1 MCIEVLKFCSSFGA
15 RKEASRGSSD
25 QREVSWQN
33 TSMITTYLFVSI
45 YFSDFTFD
53 ALVQVIV
60 ERAEKSDVPEIDKKK
75 LDFSTILW

>member
-1 MCIEVLKFCSSFGA
+1 
-15 RKEASRGSSD
+15 
-25 QREVSWQN
+25 
-33 TSMITTYLFVSI
+33 MITIYLFVSI

-75 LDFSTILW
+75 LDFSTIL